1 MAETR
6 LDHDWKEAGF
16 GLYFHW
22 PFCQSKCPY
31 CDFNSHVVSRV
42 DQDQWRDGFLREIER
57 VAQDTKDRLVST
69 IYFGGGT
76 PSLMPPETV
85 DAILNHVQKTWR
97 LKNDVEITLEANP
110 TSIETGRLKGF
121 RSAGVNRISIGIQ
134 ALNDTDL
141 RRLGRMHS
149 SVDAKYALD
158 QTAAIFDRYSFDLIY
173 ARQYQTLEDWEK
185 ELSLALS
192 FGSEH
197 LSLYQLTIEDG
208 TVFGERH
215 RQGQLKGLPTDD
227 VGADFYDLTQSITE
241 AAGLPAYEV
250 SNHARPGN
258 ESQHNLI
265 YWKSGDYA
273 GIGPGAHGRLTINGT
288 RIATASPRAPS
299 DWLTQA
305 LSGRMAD
312 QREVVDAS
320 ERATEFL
327 LMGLRLR
334 EGISLE
340 RFHRHTGSDIP
351 KDAIQEL
358 IDLGMIELFSDR
370 MKTTAQG
377 RPLLNAILL
386 KLIAAL

>member
-1 MAETR
+1 MADQT
-6 LDHDWKEAGF
+6 LDQDWQEAGF

-31 CDFNSHVVSRV
+31 CDFNSHVSTQI
-42 DQDQWRDGFLREIER
+42 DQDAWRKGFLREIQRIGALTEG
-57 VAQDTKDRLVST
+57 RLIST

-85 DAILNHVQKTWR
+85 GAILDQVQKTWR

-110 TSIETGRLKGF
+110 TSIEIGRLKGF
-121 RSAGVNRISIGIQ
+121 KAAGVNRVSIGIQ

-149 SVDAKYALD
+149 SEEALRALEH
-158 QTAAIFDRYSFDLIY
+158 TAGIFGRYSFDLIY
-173 ARQYQTLEDWEK
+173 ARQYQTLEDWQR
-185 ELSLALS
+185 ELTLALS
-192 FGSEH
+192 YGSDH

-215 RQGQLKGLPTDD
+215 RKGQLGGLPSDD
-227 VGADFYDLTQSITE
+227 LGADFYELTQSMTE

-250 SNHARPGN
+250 SNHARIGS
-258 ESQHNLI
+258 ESRHNLI
-265 YWKSGDYA
+265 YWRSGDYA
-273 GIGPGAHGRLTINGT
+273 GIGPGAHGRLTLSGI
-288 RIATASPRAPS
+288 RQATSAPRAPS
-299 DWLTQA
+299 TWLQQA
-305 LSGRMAD
+305 LAGEMHD
-312 QREVVDAS
+312 QPSQLDQT

-334 EGISLE
+334 DGLSLA
-340 RFHRHTGSDIP
+340 RFRRHAGRDLP
-351 KDAIQEL
+351 MAALKDL
-358 IDLGMIELFSDR
+358 SDLGMIEVSGDQ

-386 KLIAAL
+386 QLIAAL